1 MVLLLCRH
9 TLHVKCAAKW
19 LQQHTT
25 CPLCKADLLELAA
38 QHNQK
43 FKHLH
48 SEEHELELHDEQQM
62 QQQQLQLQ
70 QQVQL
75 QQQRQQAAA
84 CLQLACDGSEHI
96 NVADHDDD
104 AVVDVKYD
112 SSDEIDDVQH
122 CVTPDGVTSEY
133 VTAPYATI
141 VHSSSSDSAASVSTA
156 TGYSPS
162 SAEQSRSQRCSSSG
176 SSMKQPLQSACRN
189 HRVAPTTTFGATVDD
204 DVNGDTVPTIYRCDT
219 SDETA
224 TVVL

>member
-9 TLHVKCAAKW
+9 TLHVKCASKW
-19 LQQHTT
+19 LQQHTS

-70 QQVQL
+70 QQVQQ
-75 QQQRQQAAA
+75 QQQRQQAVA
-84 CLQLACDGSEHI
+84 CLQLARDGSEHI
-96 NVADHDDD
+96 NVANYDDD
-104 AVVDVKYD
+104 GAVADVKYD

-122 CVTPDGVTSEY
+122 SVTPDAVTSQQ
-133 VTAPYATI
+133 VAFFATI
-141 VHSSSSDSAASVSTA
+141 VHSSSSDSAASVATA
-156 TGYSPS
+156 TECSPS
-162 SAEQSRSQRCSSSG
+162 SAEQSRSQRYSSS
-176 SSMKQPLQSACRN
+176 SISLKQRLQSACRT
-189 HRVAPTTTFGATVDD
+189 HRVAPTTFGATLDD
-204 DVNGDTVPTIYRCDT
+204 DIDGNTVPTIDRCDT